1 MAFNSTIG
9 DPAANSFASVPEAIA
24 YHEGRLFNEEWINAS
39 TIKRQSALMW
49 ATRLLDALSWE
60 GQKTASSQALKW
72 PRTYVY
78 DDNGDQL
85 DTATIPQFL
94 IDATAEYALQL
105 IKSDRESDSDTQGIS
120 EVKAGEVEVVFDK
133 TDRGSKT
140 PSSVY
145 RLINQYVTGSGSGS
159 FTYVTRA

>member
-1 MAFNSTIG
+1 MAITKGTDSYCEI
-9 DPAANSFASVPEAIA
+9 SEAVT
-24 YHEGRLFNEEWINAS
+24 YHEGRLHNDDWLNAS
-39 TIKRQSALMW
+39 TTTREAALKW
-49 ATRLLDALSWE
+49 ATRMLDALSWK
-60 GQKTASSQALKW
+60 GQKTATAQVLKW

-85 DTATIPQFL
+85 DTASMPQFL

-120 EVKAGEVEVVFDK
+120 DVKAGEVEVSFDK
-133 TDRGSKT
+133 NDRASKT

-145 RLINQYVTGSGSGS
+145 RLINQYVSGSGSGS
-159 FTYVTRA
+159 FTYVERA

>member
-1 MAFNSTIG
+1 MALTKGTDSYC
-9 DPAANSFASVPEAIA
+9 DLADAIT
-24 YHEGRLFNEEWINAS
+24 YHEGRLHNDDWLNAS
-39 TIKRQSALMW
+39 TATREASLKW

-60 GQKTASSQALKW
+60 GEKTASSQDLKW

-94 IDATAEYALQL
+94 IDATCEYALQL

-133 TDRGSKT
+133 DDRASKT

-145 RLINQYVTGSGSGS
+145 RLINRYLATGSTPNFSKCE
-159 FTYVTRA
+159 RA